1 MVEVIRELI
10 IIIPILLFS
19 LSVHEFSHGYV
30 AWKLGDPT
38 AKRLGRLT
46 LNPLVHLDPFGII
59 FAILFKFG
67 WAKPVPINPYYFRN
81 PLLHMAIS
89 SFAGPLSNVALAVLF
104 AFVYDIIS
112 FFFVPPVFVSDFFF
126 LGSFI
131 NLALFF
137 FNLIPI
143 PPLDGSRLLFA
154 MIPGMTIER
163 AARYELF
170 GFIGL
175 FLLVMASWSGI
186 PVFSYIVVKPS
197 YAVLSLLY

>member
-1 MVEVIRELI
+1 MEVLRDLVIV
-10 IIIPILLFS
+10 IPILLFS
-19 LSVHEFSHGYV
+19 LSVHEFSHGYA

-46 LNPLVHLDPFGII
+46 LNPIAHLDPFGIL
-59 FAILFKFG
+59 FAIFFKFG

-81 PLLHMAIS
+81 PLFHLALAS
-89 SFAGPLSNVALAVLF
+89 LAGPLSNLVLAVSF
-104 AFVYDIIS
+104 ALIFRLIDEVTTIPSFIS
-112 FFFVPPVFVSDFFF
+112 HFFQ

-154 MIPGMTIER
+154 SIPGMTIER
-163 AARYELF
+163 TTRYEAF
-170 GFIGL
+170 GIIGMFI
-175 FLLVMASWSGI
+175 LLMLSWSGI
-186 PVFSYIVVKPS
+186 PIFKYVVVKPS
-197 YAVLSLLY
+197 YIVLSLLY